1 MLQSKNIFSSVAD
14 KVKIHHET
22 LRTKLVKD
30 EKANIIASHYGVIS
44 QDLINRLADT
54 IEDILL
60 SFGEDKTKIKRIFSI
75 FIEGC
80 RNIRSHGSFDE
91 QNQQTAFIMVI
102 RVKGVYQLY
111 FSNLIDNNDI
121 ESVNAYIESIN
132 NSNLVDIKLMH
143 QSSLL
148 NYVQNQK
155 DGSGSGLLIM
165 RLRSFNQLNSN
176 FININEQLSLFTVK
190 VEVLN

>member
-1 MLQSKNIFSSVAD
+1 MLQSINIFSSVAD
-14 KVKIHHET
+14 KVKIQHET
-22 LRTKLVKD
+22 LRTKLVKE

-132 NSNLVDIKLMH
+132 DSNLVDIKLMH